1 MFSAAC
7 AGIPIR
13 STRVQG
19 CLKMQRILLTA
30 GLIWALCLLGF
41 FSARSMSSGLTSQQL
56 PVAHTA
62 INHGLTTNTTSP
74 APASLSVPSSET
86 LNDESVFAL
95 DMVSDDAL
103 SFAASQTGSASSNEA
118 PETLRLQ
125 PASLSANPSPP
136 ASTDQ
141 IPSVTPDVRQQIQLA
156 FPDADAETIDA
167 WSETLQD
174 LSSREIAEILMQKKA
189 LSGSLNSLLPPSLQT
204 PPIAAPLSAAPA
216 QNSADALPEVLKRN
230 LQNAHCVGYR
240 RLVVLPQPV
249 TAEPLS
255 SDSQTANAE
264 PGRFWSFQPGRSV
277 HSPLPLHVSLGEET
291 SLMFCL
297 EGNIL
302 TRRGDFQLLPDRRIG
317 LNTPS
322 GFRALANSP
331 QLPPTAKRIS
341 INEQGRIQFLSET
354 DGPPGEAGVVSVVRI
369 EHPDELQSV
378 DGVHFTSQSH
388 DTWQALNPETLS
400 LKTRQIEL
408 SNVDPASER
417 IQLETLRLATETT
430 RELP

>member
-1 MFSAAC
+1 MF
-7 AGIPIR
+7 
-13 STRVQG
+13 Q
-19 CLKMQRILLTA
+19 MQRILLTA

-56 PVAHTA
+56 PVARTT
-62 INHGLTTNTTSP
+62 INDGLTTNTTSP

-86 LNDESVFAL
+86 LNDESFFAL

-103 SFAASQTGSASSNEA
+103 SFAASRTGSASSNEA

-125 PASLSANPSPP
+125 PASLPANPSPP

-141 IPSVTPDVRQQIQLA
+141 VPNANADVRQQIQLA

-204 PPIAAPLSAAPA
+204 PSITTRLPTVPA
-216 QNSADALPEVLKRN
+216 YNSADTLSAVLMRN

-240 RLVVLPQPV
+240 RLVLLPQPV
-249 TAEPLS
+249 TATPLS
-255 SDSQTANAE
+255 VDLQPATPE
-264 PGRFWSFQPGRSV
+264 PGRFWSFQPGRSI
-277 HSPLPLHVSLGEET
+277 HSPLPLHVSLGEDA
-291 SLMFCL
+291 SLMFQL

-322 GFRALANSP
+322 GFLAIANSP

-341 INEQGRIQFLSET
+341 INEQGRIQFHSDT
-354 DGPPGEAGVVSVVRI
+354 DGTPGEAGVVSVVRI
-369 EHPDELQSV
+369 EHPDDLQSV

-388 DTWQALNPETLS
+388 DAWQALNPETLS

-417 IQLETLRLATETT
+417 MQLETLPLATGNS
-430 RELP
+430 RELFPDLRGILPAP

>member
-1 MFSAAC
+1 
-7 AGIPIR
+7 
-13 STRVQG
+13 
-19 CLKMQRILLTA
+19 MQRILLTA

-41 FSARSMSSGLTSQQL
+41 FSARSISSGLTSQPL
-56 PVAHTA
+56 PATYTPIA
-62 INHGLTTNTTSP
+62 RGLTTNTTSP
-74 APASLSVPSSET
+74 EPASLSVPSPET
-86 LNDESVFAL
+86 LNDESADAA

-103 SFAASQTGSASSNEA
+103 SFAAFQTGSASSNEA
-118 PETLRLQ
+118 SATLQLQ

-136 ASTDQ
+136 ASRDQ
-141 IPSVTPDVRQQIQLA
+141 IPIVTPDVRQQIQLA

-204 PPIAAPLSAAPA
+204 PPITTSQSAVPAHNSVDTLSA
-216 QNSADALPEVLKRN
+216 VLMRN
-230 LQNAHCVGYR
+230 LQNAHCPGYR
-240 RLVVLPQPV
+240 RLVLLPQPV
-249 TAEPLS
+249 TAAS
-255 SDSQTANAE
+255 VSADSHLVNSEQTL
-264 PGRFWSFQPGRSV
+264 FWSFQPGRSI
-277 HSPLPLHVSLGEET
+277 HSPLPLHVSLGEDT
-291 SLMFCL
+291 SLMFQL

-302 TRRGDFQLLPDRRIG
+302 SRRGDFQLLPDRRIG

-331 QLPPTAKRIS
+331 QLPPTAHRVS
-341 INEQGRIQFLSET
+341 IDELGRIQFATEP
-354 DGPPGEAGVVSVVRI
+354 DGPQSEAGFVAVARI
-369 EHPDELQSV
+369 EHPEELRSD
-378 DGVHFTSQSH
+378 DGVHFTSDRD

-400 LKTRQIEL
+400 LKTRQLEL

-417 IQLETLRLATETT
+417 MQLETLRLATGIT

>member
-1 MFSAAC
+1 
-7 AGIPIR
+7 
-13 STRVQG
+13 
-19 CLKMQRILLTA
+19 MQRILLTA

-86 LNDESVFAL
+86 LNDESFFAL

-103 SFAASQTGSASSNEA
+103 SFAASRTGSASSNEA

-136 ASTDQ
+136 ASRDQ

-204 PPIAAPLSAAPA
+204 PPITTPLPTVPAP
-216 QNSADALPEVLKRN
+216 NSADTHSAVLMRN

-240 RLVVLPQPV
+240 RLVLLPQPV
-249 TAEPLS
+249 TAAPLS
-255 SDSQTANAE
+255 VDLQPATPE
-264 PGRFWSFQPGRSV
+264 PGRFWSFQPGRSI
-277 HSPLPLHVSLGEET
+277 HSPLPLHVSLGEDA
-291 SLMFCL
+291 SLMFQL

-331 QLPPTAKRIS
+331 QLPPIAQRVS
-341 INEQGRIQFLSET
+341 IDELGRIQFYAETDSPLSE
-354 DGPPGEAGVVSVVRI
+354 AGFVAVVRI
-369 EHPDELQSV
+369 EHPEELRSD
-378 DGVHFTSQSH
+378 DGVHFTSERH
-388 DTWQALNPETLS
+388 DTWRTLNQETFS
-400 LKTRQIEL
+400 LKTRQLEL

-417 IQLETLRLATETT
+417 MQLETLRLAAGIT